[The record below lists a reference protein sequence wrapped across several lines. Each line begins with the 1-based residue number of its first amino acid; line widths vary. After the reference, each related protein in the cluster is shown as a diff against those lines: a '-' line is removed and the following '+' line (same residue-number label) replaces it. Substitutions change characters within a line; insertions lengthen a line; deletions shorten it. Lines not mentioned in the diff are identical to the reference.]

1 MSGTTDKFLR
11 LLGKEI
17 KKLEIEVSNLR
28 ADRDELLE
36 MLQWVGKELRELL
49 DRPTLPDGV
58 ADNIEHL
65 DIAVKRTIGITTAD
79 ET

>member
-17 KKLEIEVSNLR
+17 KKLEAEVYKLR

-36 MLQWVGKELRELL
+36 VLQLVGRELQELL
-49 DRPTLPDGV
+49 DRTMLSDGV
-58 ADNIEHL
+58 ADNVEYLVIT
-65 DIAVKRTIGITTAD
+65 AKKTIDTTIAD